1 MAWPPMPFLSD
12 SPAPLDPELA
22 AIFASLAVELPARAS
37 GLACEDPSRAR
48 LVAHVPEDDRA
59 SALAKLGAAHECFA
73 ALRVHPGPQRG
84 ELVRRMGDRLRA
96 HKPAL
101 AQLVCLEVG
110 KGIEEAAGEVQEMI
124 DICDYATGLSRTL
137 GGRTLLSERPG
148 HRMFEQWLPLGP
160 VLCISAFNF
169 PVAVWAWNA
178 ALALVCGDPV
188 IWKPSRKAPLCAIA
202 VHGLLAPILAE
213 AGFAD
218 AMQLVIGPDDTVGAA
233 LLDDDRV
240 PLVSATGSCT
250 MGRIVAPRVAA
261 RLGRTLLELGGN
273 NAVIVD
279 RSADLELAVRAIA
292 FGAAGTAGQRC
303 TTTRRLLVEQPI
315 AAALTDRL
323 VAAYRQLC
331 ERVGDPRER
340 NNLIGPLI
348 DADAVAG
355 FEAAIARVRALGGEI
370 LAGGERVRDRGPG
383 HYVQPTLVRVP
394 DSLPIDQ
401 AFAPMQD
408 ETFAPILYLRS
419 FPSGE
424 LDRAIAWNNGVE
436 QGLSSALF
444 SDSVRAV
451 EQFWSPLGSDCGI
464 ANVNLGTSGAEIGGA
479 FGGEK
484 ATGGGREAGSDSWKS
499 YMRRQT
505 CTVNGSGALPL
516 AQGIRWD

>member
-1 MAWPPMPFLSD
+1 MP
-12 SPAPLDPELA
+12 AHVDPELA
-22 AIFASLAVELPARAS
+22 GIFASLGVPLSAAES
-37 GLACEDPSRAR
+37 GLACEDPSRATI
-48 LVAHVPEDDRA
+48 LAHLHEDDRSA
-59 SALAKLGAAHECFA
+59 ALAKLDAAHRCFA
-73 ALRVHPGPQRG
+73 ALRLHPGPQRG
-84 ELVRRMGDRLRA
+84 ELVRRMGDRLRQ
-96 HKPAL
+96 HKQAL

-160 VLCISAFNF
+160 VLCITAFNF

-202 VHGLLAPILAE
+202 VHGLLQPILAE
-213 AGFAD
+213 AGFDD
-218 AMQLVIGPDDTVGAA
+218 AMQLAIGPDDTVGAA
-233 LLDDDRV
+233 LIDDDRV
-240 PLVSATGSCT
+240 PLVSATGSCA

-273 NAVIVD
+273 NAILVE
-279 RSADLELAVRAIA
+279 RSADLDLAVRAIA

-303 TTTRRLLVEQPI
+303 TTTRRLFVEQPI
-315 AAALTDRL
+315 AASLTDRL
-323 VAAYRQLC
+323 IAAYRQLG

-340 NNLIGPLI
+340 SNLIGPLI
-348 DADAVAG
+348 DAEAVSR
-355 FEAAIARVRALGGEI
+355 FEAAIARIRSLGGEV
-370 LAGGERVRDRGPG
+370 LVGGERVRDRGPG
-383 HYVQPTLVRVP
+383 HFVQPTLVRVP
-394 DSLPIDQ
+394 DSLPLDQ
-401 AFAPMQD
+401 PFAPMQD

-419 FPSGE
+419 FPVGE
-424 LDRAIAWNNGVE
+424 LERAIAWNNEVE

-451 EQFWSPLGSDCGI
+451 ERFWSPAGSDCGI

-505 CTVNGSGALPL
+505 CTINGSGELPL